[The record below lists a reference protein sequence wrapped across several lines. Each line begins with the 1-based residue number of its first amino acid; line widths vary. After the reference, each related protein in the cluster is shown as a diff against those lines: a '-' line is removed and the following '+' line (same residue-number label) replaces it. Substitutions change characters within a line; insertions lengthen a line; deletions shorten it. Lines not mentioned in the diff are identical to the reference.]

1 MDYFINTDPVV
12 LFGGKGNDADMIKY
26 IQENQVIPDGAKE
39 RVVVRF
45 FINPDGSVS
54 DASIIKAAKNEAINK
69 DAIQL
74 VNSLPKFKVIYLT
87 PQRTPIYR
95 ALPIVYNDTSKITLK

>member
-1 MDYFINTDPVV
+1 MET
-12 LFGGKGNDADMIKY
+12 
-26 IQENQVIPDGAKE
+26 KE

-74 VNSLPKFKVIYLT
+74 VNSLTKI
-87 PQRTPIYR
+87 QSN
-95 ALPIVYNDTSKITLK
+95 LPYSSKDSNLSCFTNSL